1 MHEQLEQL
9 VDQHPADERGQPAH
23 QEQSPA
29 LAPED
34 ERSRGRNHGNRG
46 NVTEPRDEPEDA

>member
-9 VDQHPADERGQPAH
+9 VDQHPADERRQPAH